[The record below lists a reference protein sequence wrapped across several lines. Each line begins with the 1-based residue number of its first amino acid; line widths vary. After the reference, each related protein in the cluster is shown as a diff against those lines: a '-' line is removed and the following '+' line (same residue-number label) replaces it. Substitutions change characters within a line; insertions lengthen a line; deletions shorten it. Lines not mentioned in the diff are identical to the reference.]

1 MGFEIRQRT
10 GAVLSIGMA
19 VTDLIAG
26 PVTRDLFDRD
36 SIPVQLSTHPGGD
49 AVNVCLNAAALSMK
63 ASLCSAVGKDPNGTL
78 LLTSLQNAGVDT
90 SLVRILPDTAT
101 AACIVVTEPSGER
114 HFLTCQDSF
123 ARITPEGIPDALL
136 SKVGFVSLNSYY
148 RMPRVDGAP
157 AAELFHRARE
167 HGACTVLDTMI
178 CRTGNAMDQI
188 REVLRET
195 DLFLPSYEEAKQITG
210 ASDPRK
216 MAEVLA
222 GTGIRA
228 FAVKLGEKGSFVTDF
243 VREKF
248 VPADE
253 TTRVVG
259 TVGCGDTYCAGIM
272 AALAR
277 GADLFAAAAF
287 ATCAAACTAEVP
299 GANGGIRS
307 LAQVEARCRAYQE
320 RHF

>member
-19 VTDLIAG
+19 VADLIAG

-49 AVNVCLNAAALSMK
+49 AVNVCLNAAALGLK
-63 ASLCSAVGKDPNGTL
+63 AHLCSAVGKDPNGTL
-78 LLTSLQNAGVDT
+78 LLSALQDAGVDT
-90 SLVRILPDTAT
+90 SNVRILSDTAT

-114 HFLTCQDSF
+114 HFLTCQDCFS
-123 ARITPEGIPDALL
+123 RITPAGISDELL
-136 SKVGFVSLNSYY
+136 EKVGFVSLNSYY
-148 RMPRVDGAP
+148 RMPLVDGAP
-157 AAELFHRARE
+157 ATDLFHRARE

-178 CRTGNAMDQI
+178 CRRGNAMDQI
-188 REVLRET
+188 REVLQET

-216 MAEVLA
+216 MAEILS

-228 FAVKLGEKGSFVTDF
+228 FAVKLGDKGSFVTDF
-243 VREKF
+243 EKEKYL
-248 VPADE
+248 PADE
-253 TTRVVG
+253 TTQVVG
-259 TVGCGDTYCAGIM
+259 TVGCGDTYCAGMM
-272 AALAR
+272 AALSK
-277 GADLFAAAAF
+277 GEDLFASAAF
-287 ATCAAACTAEVP
+287 ATCAAACTAEVT

-307 LAQVEARCRAYQE
+307 FAQVDARRRAYLE